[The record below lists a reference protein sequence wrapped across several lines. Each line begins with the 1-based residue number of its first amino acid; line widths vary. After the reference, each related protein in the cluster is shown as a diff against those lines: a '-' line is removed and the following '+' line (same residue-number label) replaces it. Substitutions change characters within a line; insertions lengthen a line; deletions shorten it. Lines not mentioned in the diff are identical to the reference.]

1 MHGMAYA
8 TPPEA
13 EQACSKMTRLN
24 FQINHKAPDDLV
36 AESDSVTIWLKASA
50 IAVLAIGATGVGAM
64 MNYGDIIEY
73 LRAIAVRW

>member
-1 MHGMAYA
+1 MAYA

-36 AESDSVTIWLKASA
+36 PESDSVTIWLRASA

-73 LRAIAVRW
+73 LQAIAIRW

>member
-1 MHGMAYA
+1 MAYA
-8 TPPEA
+8 TPRQA

-50 IAVLAIGATGVGAM
+50 IAVLAIGATAVGVM
-64 MNYGDIIEY
+64 MNYADIVEY
-73 LRAIAVRW
+73 LRAIAIRW